1 MSIVE
6 RGDIVDYQTYEAL
19 RAEFQKEV
27 FPTKAVRRIRVG
39 EWFNFLFENP
49 VTIRYQI
56 QEMMRVEKIVREDAI
71 LHELNTYNG
80 LLGGD
85 GELGCSLLIEIEDV
99 EDRDVKLREWIEL
112 PEHIYALL
120 PDGTKVRPSFDE
132 GQRGRDRLSSVQYI
146 KFRVGSTP
154 PTVIGV
160 DLPGIECET
169 ALTEQQKAA
178 LQEDLVSVG

>member
-1 MSIVE
+1 MRTVE
-6 RGDIVDYQTYEAL
+6 RSEIVDYQTYEDL
-19 RAEFQKEV
+19 RQEFQNEV
-27 FPTKAVRRIRVG
+27 FPAKAIRRIRVG

-49 VTIRYQI
+49 LTIRYQI

-71 LHELNTYNG
+71 QHELKTYNG

-99 EDRDVKLREWIEL
+99 EDRDVKLREWLEL
-112 PEHIYALL
+112 PEHLHALL

-146 KFRVGSTP
+146 KFPVGSTA
-154 PTVIGV
+154 PTAIGV

-169 ALTEQQKAA
+169 TLSEEQRAA
-178 LQEDLVSVG
+178 LQEDLD